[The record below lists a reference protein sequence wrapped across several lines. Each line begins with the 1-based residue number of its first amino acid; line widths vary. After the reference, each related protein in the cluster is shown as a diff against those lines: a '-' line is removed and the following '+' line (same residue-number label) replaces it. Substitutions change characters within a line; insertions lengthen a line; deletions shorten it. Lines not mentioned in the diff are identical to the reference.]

1 MTARTLDACP
11 ALATSPIRSLLST
24 LLAATALAGCAAVPG
39 IRTQSDPSAEPF
51 TPAGE
56 SAAAFTP
63 AVRPIDANLLAEQ
76 RRARTPA
83 DAGSTAPR
91 KDVVGGYQ
99 YRIGPADVLN
109 VLVWDHPELNNP
121 MGNFQDI
128 EQQARLVRE
137 DGTIFFPFI
146 GVVQVAG
153 KTIEEVRDYIARQLE
168 PYVIDPQVDVR
179 VVAFRS
185 KKVYVTGE
193 VAKPGAMPLTDEPLT
208 VMDAINNA
216 GGLGEAADRRRVV
229 LTRDGQQKTLDL
241 LELYASGRGDL
252 LLKDLDVLF
261 VPDNQFNRVFI
272 MGETIKQTAVPLHE
286 GRLSLAEAL
295 SAAEGLDLKVA
306 DTRNVFVLRGQPVLA
321 ADGTVRGIRPEVYHL
336 DTSVAVSLVLAEGFQ
351 LQPRDIVYAG
361 TAGLVR
367 FNRVIQQILPA
378 VQVIWQTDNLINN

>member
-1 MTARTLDACP
+1 MTARN
-11 ALATSPIRSLLST
+11 LAAI
-24 LLAATALAGCAAVPG
+24 LLAAAFLAGCAAVPG
-39 IRTQSDPSAEPF
+39 IRTDSTPSAEPF
-51 TPAGE
+51 TPAGG
-56 SAAAFTP
+56 STADFTP

-76 RRARTPA
+76 RRASSKNAPA
-83 DAGSTAPR
+83 RPEPR
-91 KDVVGGYQ
+91 KDLVAGYQ

-146 GVVQVAG
+146 GVVPVAG
-153 KTIEEVRDYIARQLE
+153 KTIEEVREQIARQLK
-168 PYVIDPQVDVR
+168 PYVVSPQVDVR
-179 VVAFRS
+179 VVAYRS

-193 VAKPGAMPLTDEPLT
+193 VVKPGAMPLTDEPLT
-208 VMDAINNA
+208 VMDAINDA

-229 LTRDGQQKTLDL
+229 LTRDGQQKPLDL
-241 LELYASGRGDL
+241 LELYASGRGDML
-252 LLKDLDVLF
+252 LQDQDVLF

-272 MGETIKQTAVPLHE
+272 MGETVKQTAVPLHE

-306 DTRNVFVLRGQPVLA
+306 DTRSVFVMRGQQVLA
-321 ADGTVRGIRPEVYHL
+321 GDGSVRGIRPEVYHL
-336 DTSVAVSLVLAEGFQ
+336 DTSSAVSLVLAEGFQ

-361 TAGLVR
+361 TAGVVR
-367 FNRVIQQILPA
+367 FNRVIQQILPL
-378 VQVIWQTDNLINN
+378 VQVIWQTDNLINE